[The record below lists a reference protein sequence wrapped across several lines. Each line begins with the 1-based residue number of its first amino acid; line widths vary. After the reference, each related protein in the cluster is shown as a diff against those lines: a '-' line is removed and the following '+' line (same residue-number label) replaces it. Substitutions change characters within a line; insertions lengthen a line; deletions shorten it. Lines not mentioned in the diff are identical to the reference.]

1 MYPRS
6 GMNLASKGDVMS
18 LQTSSTLR
26 KPLLV
31 AHAVMIQHTLFSLP
45 FAGAA
50 ILLETKGKPPLM
62 DLLWIILAIFGARN
76 GANAINRLVDHAID
90 ARNPRTQGRELPT
103 GQLKRLDLWLF
114 SAFCL
119 ALLVFA
125 TFQLNLLC
133 VLLLPVALL
142 LIVGYSYTKRITWLC
157 HYILGLTVAIAPMG
171 SLLAITGRF
180 ELRYFVIAAA
190 VALWVAGFDIIY
202 ACQDVG
208 FDREEGLFSIP
219 ARFGVRKALR
229 LAALNHVGAAMLLV
243 LWGRLYHTGMWYGI
257 GSGIVVG
264 LLVVENVLVAPKR
277 LKHITF
283 AAYHLNEIIG
293 TLFFVFVLM
302 EVYLA

>member
-1 MYPRS
+1 MSQGY
-6 GMNLASKGDVMS
+6 GVNLAWMGDVMS
-18 LQTSSTLR
+18 LKRPNPLR
-26 KPLLV
+26 KSLLV
-31 AHAVMIQHTLFSLP
+31 ARAVMIQHTLFSLP

-62 DLLWIILAIFGARN
+62 DLVWILLAIFGARN
-76 GANAINRLVDHAID
+76 GANALNRLIDHAID
-90 ARNPRTQGRELPT
+90 ARNPRTKGRELPS
-103 GQLKRLDLWLF
+103 GKLERLDLWLF

-142 LIVGYSYTKRITWLC
+142 LILGYSYTKRVTWLC
-157 HYILGLTVAIAPMG
+157 HYLLGVTVAIAPMG

-202 ACQDVG
+202 ACQDVA

-229 LAALNHVGAAMLLV
+229 LAALNHAGALVLLV
-243 LWGRLYHTGMWYGI
+243 LWGRMYGTGMWYGI
-257 GSGIVVG
+257 GSGMVAG
-264 LLVVENVLVAPKR
+264 LLLVENVLVAPGR

-293 TLFFVFVLM
+293 GLFFVFVLM

>member
-1 MYPRS
+1 
-6 GMNLASKGDVMS
+6 MNLASKGDVMS

-142 LIVGYSYTKRITWLC
+142 LIVGYSYTKRITYC
-157 HYILGLTVAIAPMG
+157 PYGF
-171 SLLAITGRF
+171 LAG
-180 ELRYFVIAAA
+180 
-190 VALWVAGFDIIY
+190 
-202 ACQDVG
+202 
-208 FDREEGLFSIP
+208 
-219 ARFGVRKALR
+219 
-229 LAALNHVGAAMLLV
+229 NH
-243 LWGRLYHTGMWYGI
+243 R
-257 GSGIVVG
+257 
-264 LLVVENVLVAPKR
+264 
-277 LKHITF
+277 
-283 AAYHLNEIIG
+283 
-293 TLFFVFVLM
+293 
-302 EVYLA
+302 